1 MQQNKYCDIQEHC
14 KLLCEANEK
23 YNEALKYI
31 GKIELEKANLKQQNE
46 FLIFDNKNL
55 HSINPRT
62 ATEITSSN
70 KLKEIR
76 KLCSENLKY
85 RCIAS
90 GYEPTKTTKILNKI
104 IEIIDKE
111 N

>member
-14 KLLCEANEK
+14 KLLCEANK
-23 YNEALKYI
+23 QYNDALKCLGQSRLENARLKEQVNFLKLDKESRI
-31 GKIELEKANLKQQNE
+31 CIRTTVIEDNLKFKIEN
-46 FLIFDNKNL
+46 
-55 HSINPRT
+55 
-62 ATEITSSN
+62 
-70 KLKEIR
+70 IR